1 MLDYL
6 NLFFNNIFKSYQFGQ
21 HNMLPDILT
30 ILFFAI
36 LAVVIFRK
44 IKLSPLIGYIA
55 AGALIG
61 PYGLNISGYN
71 DVTKSLAE
79 FGVVFLLFVIGLE
92 LTIDRLLA
100 MRKMIFGLGS
110 AHFFLTSLI
119 FLLILTPFLSDFSL
133 TIIIATGLTLSSTAI
148 VLKILSESYQA
159 NTRTGKISISIL
171 LLQDLAV
178 IPLFVLIP
186 LLGADDVNIV
196 NTVIIMIVKS
206 LIALSIII
214 FVGRFLLRPIL
225 HVIAAQKYE
234 DLFIA
239 TTLFLVLSSAWIT
252 NYMGLSLGFGA
263 FIAGVMIAE
272 TEFQHKIKST
282 INPFKGLFL
291 GFFFITEIG
300 MHLDLTL
307 IREEFVMIA
316 LLAIALI
323 IVKTLITL
331 AICTLY
337 KNSLAISFNTALLL
351 SQTGEFAFV
360 LFEMARKQNIMST
373 ENFQLISVVVGLSM
387 AITPLLAIIGKK
399 YEDKISLKKL
409 QINHQD
415 LLLTS
420 NSVIIG
426 GYGRVGNT
434 IAKILEQEGIKYIA
448 IDSDNNIVAKNRKK
462 NIPIYY
468 GNMASEDF
476 LKTLSL
482 ENSPTLILTMSN
494 KTALKNTIKLIKKN
508 YSNIQLIIRALDM
521 HHYKELV
528 KLNAKQFIV
537 PEIQETGLQMTRVA
551 LSLMGESDEHI
562 KQTIQEYRIKEF

>member
-44 IKLSPLIGYIA
+44 IKLSPLIGYIV

-119 FLLILTPFLSDFSL
+119 FLLILTPFLNDFSL

-186 LLGADDVNIV
+186 LLGADDVNIA

-307 IREEFVMIA
+307 IREEFVIIA

-448 IDSDNNIVAKNRKK
+448 IDKDNDIVAKNRKK

-494 KTALKNTIKLIKKN
+494 KTALKNTIKLVKKN

-521 HHYKELV
+521 NHYKELV

-562 KQTIQEYRIKEF
+562 KQTIQEYRTKEF